1 MKKQMLVLSIA
12 AALSGI
18 SVAQAEVTLFDYQE
32 ASSAYEEAYV
42 TGSLNAGKS
51 RDDAQTQYN
60 LNVNAFYDRT
70 ISTPDRDFDYG
81 GYLQGTVSR
90 AGTKDAEKNDSYD
103 VGANAA
109 VFNYFQPGSNGA
121 FWYGSVEAQ
130 DTDKF
135 DKLKSSATV
144 GLGYGRVVNATPM
157 AKAMRIVEELAQR
170 NLLAAKPSK
179 SVYQELAKLISRED
193 EYFSRYRNLPDNE
206 YEARWLGDMEAVL
219 LNAGVL
225 KKSGAISTLS
235 MRDVLFDENIFTRK
249 IGWRVRAGVGYQ
261 FSDGYDGDNGDPS
274 LEVVGEYHMPVGRYA
289 QFSDE
294 ATLSTTLGDDKV
306 FQFDNDLSYSY
317 EVDDSLDWING
328 WKLSYNDD
336 SEITKNTLTSE
347 VVYELNSTLDLASGI
362 TVTNYDGSSDDGTD
376 TSFHTSVRYRLR

>member
-12 AALSGI
+12 AALGGI
-18 SVAQAEVTLFDYQE
+18 SVAKAEVTLFDYQE

-60 LNVNAFYDRT
+60 LNVTANYDRV
-70 ISTPDRDFDYG
+70 ISTPDRDFNFG
-81 GYLQGTVSR
+81 GYVIGTVKRDGS
-90 AGTKDAEKNDSYD
+90 KDADPEDFYNIS
-103 VGANAA
+103 ANAA

-121 FWYGSVEAQ
+121 FWYGSAEVQ
-130 DTDKF
+130 DTNEF

-179 SVYQELAKLISRED
+179 SVYQELAKLISREK
-193 EYFSRYRNLPDNE
+193 EYLIRYRNND

-235 MRDVLFDENIFTRK
+235 MRDVLFNENIITRK

-261 FSDGYDGDNGDPS
+261 FSNGYDGNNGDPS

-294 ATLSTTLGDDKV
+294 ATLSTTLGDNKV
-306 FQFDNDLSYSY
+306 FLFDNDLSYSY
-317 EVDDSLDWING
+317 EVGDSLDWVNG

-336 SEITKNTLTSE
+336 KEITQNTLTSE
-347 VVYELNSTLDLASGI
+347 MVYELNSSLDLASGI
-362 TVTNYDGSSDDGTD
+362 TVTNYDGSEKDGTD